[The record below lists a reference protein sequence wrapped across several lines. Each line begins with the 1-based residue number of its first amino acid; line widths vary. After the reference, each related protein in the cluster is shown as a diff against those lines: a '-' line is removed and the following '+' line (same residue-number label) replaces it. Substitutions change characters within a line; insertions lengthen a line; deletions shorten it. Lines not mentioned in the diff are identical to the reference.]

1 MRYFLRRRVPP
12 LDPILL
18 VESGS
23 RHVTER
29 FLDRFLRM
37 EPEAGR
43 IDLLTCFPGRPGA
56 LSAESGVWNVTD
68 HPGAAGRKRLLREI
82 RSRRHRILVIL
93 CTGEPLMTKWKW
105 LLVALLPA
113 KVLIVNE
120 NADFFWCDWS
130 NWRTIERF
138 VLYRAGLSGAGA
150 VRTAAGVVSFPFVF
164 AYLVAFTLCV
174 HVRVRLRSLFGL
186 HVTLPGRNC

>member
-1 MRYFLRRRVPP
+1 MRYFFRRRVPP
-12 LDPILL
+12 LDPILI

-23 RHVTER
+23 RHVTEA

-37 EPEAGR
+37 EPGAGR

-56 LSAESGVWNVTD
+56 LSAESRVWNVAERRG
-68 HPGAAGRKRLLREI
+68 GAERRRLFSELRA
-82 RSRRHRILVIL
+82 RRHCVLVIL

-105 LLVALLPA
+105 ALAALLPA

-138 VLYRAGLSGAGA
+138 VLYRAGLSGGGA
-150 VRTAAGVVSFPFVF
+150 VRTAAGVVSFPFVL
-164 AYLVAFTLCV
+164 AYLIAFTLSV
-174 HVRVRLRSLFGL
+174 HVRVWIRGLFGL
-186 HVTLPGRNC
+186 HVSLPDRNY